1 MKYLPE
7 EHFLPHHKAVNML
20 APPSWRFLLSLVAL
34 KHGVMQ
40 RDILGPRRNRF
51 LIAARH
57 EAIALTFE
65 HTQANKMNI
74 GQHFT
79 RDHTTVLYAL
89 RKLGRSRKLV
99 QRISSTEGSHHG

>member
-20 APPSWRFLLSLVAL
+20 AQPSWRFLLSLVAL

-40 RDILGPRRNRF
+40 RDILGHCRSRH

-57 EAIALTFE
+57 EAMALTFE

-74 GQHFT
+74 GLHFT
-79 RDHTTVLYAL
+79 RDHTTVIHAL
-89 RKLGRSRKLV
+89 RKLGRVRKLV
-99 QRISSTEGSHHG
+99 ELGSQPKDDSHG